1 MVRIGS
7 KLGVA
12 ILTCVA
18 VVASVSQAD
27 MLVLK
32 DGRTVQGDFVAG
44 SDAFIQFKA
53 DGKIESYPLYQITTM
68 TLAPRPEPAPQAAPA
83 GAVAVPVAAGAA
95 VGTTVAS
102 TSAPASGAVTVPAGT
117 KLMINFPKAVSTA
130 SYPKGAAFQVVLE
143 QDLAVN
149 GVVAA
154 PKGTP
159 VYGQVVDSRGGK
171 KIGAQY
177 LKLTLT
183 GLSIHNQKVPIVTET
198 FGVEGGA
205 GGTAKTVG
213 AAALVGAAIDGGEG
227 AAKGA
232 AVGGALALMTP
243 GSHVQ
248 FPAGTMLEVPLKEAV
263 AVIP

>member
-1 MVRIGS
+1 MWR
-7 KLGVA
+7 LGRTIVLA
-12 ILTCVA
+12 L
-18 VVASVSQAD
+18 SVYFAMGVSSWAD

-32 DGRTVQGDFVAG
+32 DGKVIEGDFVAG
-44 SDAFIQFKA
+44 NEANIQFRSKGA
-53 DGKIESYPLYQITTM
+53 GTIESYPLNQITTI
-68 TLAPRPEPAPQAAPA
+68 TLSPRPEASA
-83 GAVAVPVAAGAA
+83 GGAIAVPVAGAGVVAA
-95 VGTTVAS
+95 TAVPGTSPDV
-102 TSAPASGAVTVPAGT
+102 VTLPAGT

-130 SYPKGAAFQVVLE
+130 SHPKGSSFQVVLE
-143 QDLAVN
+143 QDLAVE
-149 GVVAA
+149 GKMVA

-159 VYGQVVDSRGGK
+159 VYGQVVDARGGK
-171 KIGAQY
+171 KLGAQF

-183 GLSIHNQKVPIVTET
+183 GLSVHNQKVPIVTEG

-232 AVGGALALMTP
+232 AVGGAISLLAP

-248 FPAGTMLEVPLKEAV
+248 FPAGTILEVPLKEAV